1 MLAFVLAL
9 RAVPPAPTIGY
20 TIPWIAWSVP
30 AAGGSLMQAKEKV
43 REALEFLKG
52 GIWRIRART
61 LPPRK
66 FFLVRLARV
75 VLLAA
80 RGFHVNKCGLRA
92 SALTFFTLLSIVPA
106 FAMLFGIAKGFGLDK
121 LLEQRV
127 HDWLGNQQ
135 EVADR
140 IIEFSRSLLQ
150 NTKGG
155 LMAGVGLL
163 ILIWTVVKVLS
174 HIERSFNEIWGI
186 RQHRTLL
193 RRFTD
198 YLALLILCP
207 IFIIVSGGVVVLINA
222 KVEALLE
229 AVSFLGLLAPF
240 VVPVLGLLPIC
251 MGWALFAFIYMY
263 MPNTRVRFKSALVAG
278 IVAGTLYQLAQWGYF
293 NFQVGVAKY
302 SAVYGSFAVLPLFL
316 IWLQLTWFIVLFG
329 CELAFAHQNV
339 ETYEF
344 EPDCLAASPAFKRL
358 VDLRITQLLVRNFDE
373 GRPPA
378 TARQVSHEVGAPIRL
393 VNESLFDLVEA
404 GVLSETPV
412 ADEKDV
418 GYQPARSIYALT
430 IAQVCDALDHRGTAE
445 IPLLE
450 SDQLQ
455 KTSRLAGS
463 LPPGRPQLPGERP
476 IKDI

>member
-1 MLAFVLAL
+1 
-9 RAVPPAPTIGY
+9 
-20 TIPWIAWSVP
+20 
-30 AAGGSLMQAKEKV
+30 MQAKHKV
-43 REALEFLKG
+43 QEALEFLKG

-61 LPPRK
+61 LSPRK
-66 FFLVRLARV
+66 FFLVRLARII
-75 VLLAA
+75 LLAA

-106 FAMLFGIAKGFGLDK
+106 FAMLFGIAKGFSVDK
-121 LLEQRV
+121 LLEERI
-127 HDWLGNQQ
+127 HDWLGNQP

-155 LMAGVGLL
+155 LMAGVGLF

-198 YLALLILCP
+198 YLSLLVLCP
-207 IFIIVSGGVVVLINA
+207 VFIIVSGGVVVLINA

-229 AVSFLGLLAPF
+229 AVSFLGWLAPF

-263 MPNTRVRFKSALVAG
+263 MPNTRVNYRSALVAG
-278 IVAGTLYQLAQWGYF
+278 VVAGTLYQVAQWGYF

-358 VDLRITQLLVRNFDE
+358 VDLRIAQMLVRNFDQ

-378 TARQVSHEVGAPIRL
+378 TARQVSHEIGAPIRL

-404 GVLSETPV
+404 GVLTETPL
-412 ADEKDV
+412 ATEKEV
-418 GYQPARSIYALT
+418 GYQPGRSIYALT
-430 IAQVCDALDHRGTAE
+430 LAQVGEALDHRGTAD

-450 SDQLQ
+450 SEQLQ
-455 KTSRLAGS
+455 KIADS
-463 LPPGRPQLPGERP
+463 LEAFRQAVRSSPGNIL